1 MRDDLATSKEE
12 CRARCCV
19 DAACITFQFDDV
31 AREGSQCCG
40 AVCWRGRAIMRN
52 GTCKGPIISDQS
64 TSGDKL
70 YMPVLGEAAPA
81 NATVTEMIL
90 TPGDAVALALSGGVM
105 LLLTA
110 ICFWCSRRRLST
122 RAVFPRDQPKR
133 VENETLQ
140 LGDMIMASTGE
151 IIDPINALW
160 TPVHPPARTGA
171 NQTEANRAGPDDLE
185 VVDLDYIDCPTKRLP
200 PLSGVAMLRYGG
212 SSSPADSSSLVDVS
226 IRDEE
231 LMMLPDSPSL
241 AVAGEPS
248 VVVALRDVNLADDAY
263 GGVWAM
269 VRDTTNEYRDILQL
283 ERAFEEDTTEQ
294 CSPPQGRRMKKS
306 SAGLHMSFD
315 NDDAVVNDLVL
326 RSSYGCQSVGT

>member
-1 MRDDLATSKEE
+1 M
-12 CRARCCV
+12 
-19 DAACITFQFDDV
+19 
-31 AREGSQCCG
+31 
-40 AVCWRGRAIMRN
+40 
-52 GTCKGPIISDQS
+52 
-64 TSGDKL
+64 
-70 YMPVLGEAAPA
+70 
-81 NATVTEMIL
+81 
-90 TPGDAVALALSGGVM
+90 
-105 LLLTA
+105 
-110 ICFWCSRRRLST
+110 
-122 RAVFPRDQPKR
+122 
-133 VENETLQ
+133 
-140 LGDMIMASTGE
+140 
-151 IIDPINALW
+151 
-160 TPVHPPARTGA
+160 
-171 NQTEANRAGPDDLE
+171 
-185 VVDLDYIDCPTKRLP
+185 
-200 PLSGVAMLRYGG
+200 
-212 SSSPADSSSLVDVS
+212 VDVS